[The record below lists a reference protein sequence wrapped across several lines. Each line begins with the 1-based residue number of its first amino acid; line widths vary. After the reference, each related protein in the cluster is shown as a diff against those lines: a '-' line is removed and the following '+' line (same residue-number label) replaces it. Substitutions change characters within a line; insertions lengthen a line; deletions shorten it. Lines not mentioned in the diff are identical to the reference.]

1 MTQRGVRTITE
12 PAREL
17 PVLLETD
24 VVVAG
29 GGTTGPVA
37 AIAAARLGVRTVLIE
52 RFGSLGGIVT
62 LGLNSKPSG
71 PLTGGLPRE
80 IWNIARQHGAAG
92 EDYTA
97 TLKNGSVKLTSPS
110 DPEMMKIL
118 LARMCADA
126 GVEILFECVAAAPI
140 MDGQTVKGVII
151 EGKGGRQAILSKV
164 VIDCSADADLAA
176 QAGAP
181 FVVGDGNDV
190 MQPVTMY
197 FKMGNVDLERL
208 AEWARAHPEH
218 VTDRFISETDTAYG
232 LWLTGFTT
240 LLKAFQARTGI
251 KLQRE
256 NITLKT
262 ANGEMYVNA
271 TRVIGASGLSPID
284 ISRSIMECYRQIEAY
299 ARFLKEDVPG
309 FEHAYV
315 SGIAPILG
323 VRETR
328 HIVGEYTLTE
338 KDIVSRKRFDDSIA
352 VDAAMLDVHDPK
364 GSDVRI
370 GDQLSYEIPYRCLV
384 PQKVEQLLV
393 AGRSISADH
402 AAHARTRNI
411 PACMATGQ
419 AAGIAAGIAIKEET
433 PVRRV
438 PVPKVQQV
446 LRGLGMP
453 IKIEEYTEV
462 A

>member
-1 MTQRGVRTITE
+1 MTQLRTITE

-37 AIAAARLGVRTVLIE
+37 AIAAARLGARTVLIE
-52 RFGSLGGIVT
+52 RFGSLGGTVT

-80 IWNIARQHGAAG
+80 IWNVAKKLGAAG

-97 TLKNGSVKLTSPS
+97 VLKKGSVKLTSPS

-126 GVEILFECVAAAPI
+126 GVELLFECVAAAPI
-140 MDGQTVKGVII
+140 LAGDTVTGVII

-181 FVVGDGNDV
+181 FVVGDGHDV

-197 FKMGNVDLERL
+197 FKMGHVDLPRL
-208 AEWARAHPEH
+208 AEWSRAHPEI
-218 VTDRFISETDTAYG
+218 VTDRFISETDTSYG
-232 LWLTGFTT
+232 LWLTGFTL

-251 KLQRE
+251 TLQRE

-262 ANGEMYVNA
+262 ANGELFVNA

-284 ISRSIMECYRQIEAY
+284 ISRSITECYRQIEAY

-309 FEHAYV
+309 FERACV

-338 KDIVSRKRFDDSIA
+338 KDIVSRKRFEDSIA

-364 GSDVRI
+364 GSGVTI
-370 GDQLSYEIPYRCLV
+370 GDQMSYEIPYRTLV
-384 PQKVEQLLV
+384 PQKVEQILV

-402 AAHARTRNI
+402 DAHARTRNI

-419 AAGIAAGIAIKEET
+419 AAGIAAAVSIKEET

-438 PVPKVQQV
+438 PVAKVQQA
-446 LRGLGMP
+446 LRGIGMP
-453 IKIEEYTEV
+453 IKVEEYTEV

>member
-24 VVVAG
+24 IVVAG

-37 AIAAARLGVRTVLIE
+37 AIGAARLGARTVLVE

-80 IWNIARQHGAAG
+80 IWNVAKKHGAAG

-97 TLKNGSVKLTSPS
+97 VLKKGSVKLTSPS

-181 FVVGDGNDV
+181 FVIGDGHNV

-197 FKMGNVDLERL
+197 FKMGNVDLRRL
-208 AEWARAHPEH
+208 AEWSRAHPEH

-240 LLKAFQARTGI
+240 LLKEFQKRTGI
-251 KLQRE
+251 TLQRE

-262 ANGEMYVNA
+262 ANGELFVNA

-284 ISRSIMECYRQIEAY
+284 ISRSITECYRQIEAY
-299 ARFLKEDVPG
+299 ARFLKEDIPG

-370 GDQLSYEIPYRCLV
+370 GDQMSYEIPYRTLV
-384 PQKVEQLLV
+384 PQKVEQILV

-402 AAHARTRNI
+402 DAHARTRNI

-419 AAGIAAGIAIKEET
+419 AAGIAAAIAVKEET
-433 PVRRV
+433 SVRRV
-438 PVPKVQQV
+438 PVPKVQQA

-453 IKIEEYTEV
+453 IKVEEYTEV
-462 A
+462 V